1 MTSNISTAGPDLR
14 ALDPVFA
21 QMAAASIGYAAAAP
35 NLTEPEKVFL
45 RLTADVCQQCLGL
58 PFEVHVRGG
67 VKQGVSTSDMR
78 ALLRFIS
85 YDAGYHAVLGAFERL
100 AELETAL
107 GLSSADAE
115 PLPDELVAT
124 GPNAAPSP
132 LPPRARAT
140 LQGLDPSFAEYF
152 DLQSRMRSISGPG
165 TLTERERAFTTMS
178 IDTHYQTLGDTFR
191 LHIQRALDGGATLA
205 DVRAV
210 LRFNAQFGA
219 TRAWHA
225 WQAFHAH
232 AAEAGWVEK
241 YDSPSS

>member
-1 MTSNISTAGPDLR
+1 MTSNLSTAGPDLR

-21 QMAAASIGYAAAAP
+21 QMAAASTGYAAATP

-67 VKQGVSTSDMR
+67 IDQGVSTGEMR

-85 YDAGYHAVLGAFERL
+85 YDSGYHAALSAFERL

-107 GLSSADAE
+107 GLSNAAAE
-115 PLPDELVAT
+115 PLPDELLAT
-124 GPNAAPSP
+124 GPDAAPSP
-132 LPPRARAT
+132 LPQRARAI
-140 LQGLDPSFAEYF
+140 LRDLDPSFAEYF
-152 DLQSRMRSISGPG
+152 DLQSRMRSTSGAG
-165 TLTERERAFTTMS
+165 TLTVRERSFTTLS

-191 LHIQRALDGGATLA
+191 LHIQRGLDGGATLA

-232 AAEAGWVEK
+232 VAEAGWVE
-241 YDSPSS
+241 